1 MKTIVKR
8 NDKVAFFGVV
18 SDENVTFHRMTGFTD
33 LSTSKNPAEYS
44 RQYVDESFETTDV
57 IGYSPS
63 MSYNFDQFTENPV
76 HEDIVSISDNEMIG
90 EAAVRSILVVDFT
103 KEGTAEGTFKARKRD
118 FAVIPDSEG
127 DGTEAFTYS
136 GTFKVKGE
144 TVVGTATSTD
154 GWQTCTFTE
163 DE

>member
-8 NDKVAFFGVV
+8 SDKVAFFGVV
-18 SDENVTFHRMTGFTD
+18 SEDSVTFHRMTGFTD

-90 EAAVRSILVVDFT
+90 NAAVRSILVVDFT
-103 KEGTAEGTFKARKRD
+103 KEGETEGTFKARKRD

-144 TVVGTATSTD
+144 TVVGTVTSTD
-154 GWQTCTFTE
+154 SWQTCTFTE